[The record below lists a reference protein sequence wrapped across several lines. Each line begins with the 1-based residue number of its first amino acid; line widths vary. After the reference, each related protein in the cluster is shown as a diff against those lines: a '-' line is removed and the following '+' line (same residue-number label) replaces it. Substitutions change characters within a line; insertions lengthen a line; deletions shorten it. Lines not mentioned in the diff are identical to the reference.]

1 MASVPTIEVCKEDG
15 SCRRRI
21 NEAQF
26 GEYEQRGYRHLN
38 PADALS
44 DTEDTHPNGKDPIDP
59 PMKIPSA
66 PDGEPFMEPLGTGG
80 DTSAEFPVGSGSP
93 EDETIGKPSAFTD

>member
-15 SCRRRI
+15 SNRRRI

-38 PADALS
+38 RA
-44 DTEDTHPNGKDPIDP
+44 DP
-59 PMKIPSA
+59 PS
-66 PDGEPFMEPLGTGG
+66 G
-80 DTSAEFPVGSGSP
+80 DTPAEFPVSSGSP
-93 EDETIGKPSAFTD
+93 EDETVGGPSAFTD

>member
-15 SCRRRI
+15 SNRRRI

-38 PADALS
+38 REGALS
-44 DTEDTHPNGKDPIDP
+44 DTPPNPEDTHPNGKDPIDP
-59 PMKIPSA
+59 PS
-66 PDGEPFMEPLGTGG
+66 G